1 MKAMPNVTVCG
12 CGSGGLAM
20 AADLAMMG
28 CRVTLYEIAEM
39 EENLDP
45 IRQNGG
51 ITLTGR
57 PLSGKTGLAKLH
69 KITADPQ
76 EAVEESELIFVN
88 IPAMPVVK
96 FMQRLAPHLTAGQ
109 TVVVTT
115 GYWATLRTRHALD
128 ESDIFEKCTL
138 VDQNIMPYLSEK
150 VGPAEAHVSNFKNYF
165 RIAALPANKNEAAY
179 AAIAQVYPQ
188 AQVSQHVLEN
198 NLQPGNPGVHAQI
211 TLPKAAFFFDRARV
225 FRFYAEVSRS
235 AAKLAEAFDRER
247 MRVAEAFGCRTT
259 TWIEY
264 CRRAYG
270 YAGDDL
276 YDMHIQSPHAE
287 RWSTDAEARRLL
299 VEDLC
304 YFFVPLEQL
313 AAVVGVEV
321 PVTTAMIELLTVF
334 TDFDYRGHAITLAD
348 LGLEGLNRE
357 QIIDAI

>member
-1 MKAMPNVTVCG
+1 
-12 CGSGGLAM
+12 M

-28 CRVTLYEIAEM
+28 CPVVLYEIAELA
-39 EENLDP
+39 ENLDP
-45 IRQNGG
+45 IRENGG

-57 PLSGKTGLAKLH
+57 PLSQRTGLAPLRR
-69 KITADPQ
+69 ITADPQ
-76 EAVEESELIFVN
+76 EAVAGSELIFVN
-88 IPAMPVVK
+88 VPAMPVVE
-96 FMQRLAPHLTAGQ
+96 FMARLEPHLTAGQ

-115 GYWATLRTRHALD
+115 GYWAALRTRHALG
-128 ESDIFEKCTL
+128 ESDLFRRCTI
-138 VDQNIMPYLSEK
+138 VEQNIMPYLSEK
-150 VGPAEAHVSNFKNYF
+150 VGPAEAHVSNVKDYF
-165 RIAALPANKNEAAY
+165 RIAALPAAKNDAAY
-179 AAIAQVYPQ
+179 AALAPVYPQ
-188 AQVSQHVLEN
+188 AQVSQNVLEN

-225 FRFYAEVSRS
+225 FRFYAEVSPS

-247 MRVAEAFGCRTT
+247 MAVAQALDCRTT
-259 TWIEY
+259 TWVEY

-276 YDMHIQSPHAE
+276 YAMHIHSPHAE

-313 AAVVGVEV
+313 AAVTGVAV
-321 PVTTAMIELLTVF
+321 PVTTAMIELLTVLS
-334 TDFDYRGHAITLAD
+334 DFNYREHALTLAD

-357 QIIDAI
+357 QILDTV